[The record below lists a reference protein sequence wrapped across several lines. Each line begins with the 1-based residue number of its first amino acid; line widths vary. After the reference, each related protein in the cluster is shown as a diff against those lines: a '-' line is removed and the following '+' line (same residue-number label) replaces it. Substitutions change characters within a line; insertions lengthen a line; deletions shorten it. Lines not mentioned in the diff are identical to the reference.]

1 MHVSA
6 PADRLN
12 TRAWGKLDRTAD
24 GRVLPLVDHCLDVA
38 AVVRRL
44 LGIANIRKRL
54 ARLGGRD
61 ELSPL
66 DVERLSALAF
76 LHDVGKCSLG
86 FQSKSLSAQVRTE
99 LLRRA
104 GGAWH
109 ECGHTTIAM
118 PFFARDPRDTRA
130 RDLRDAIGVDR
141 LFDWGEQSAFEL
153 WLAAISHH
161 GEPIRLVDL
170 RRVEWTWRAAP
181 DGSYDPLEAI
191 AELKGVLDAAFGTAF
206 IPGPELPDAAA
217 FTHGFAGLVSLADW
231 IGSNAKPDFFP
242 YDLAPGIERTARA
255 RERAGM
261 VLRRMRVDMSP
272 ARASSRVDTFEAVF
286 GFSPRPLQIAA
297 SDPELGP
304 IVVVESETGSGKT
317 EAALWRFRTLFERGE
332 VDGLAFFL
340 PTRVAATQIHDR
352 VQRCISKLFPEAQ
365 TRPNV
370 VLAVPGYVRA
380 DGEDA
385 IEMLPQ
391 FEVLWPDSGDPDA
404 VARRWAAE
412 GIKRYF
418 AASVAVG
425 TIDQLLLS
433 GLRVSHS
440 HLRAAALLRHLIV
453 VDEVHASDP
462 YMAELLRGALERHMA
477 AGGHAMLLSATLGN
491 ATRERL
497 LSVGRRPSRPK
508 PELEPVPYPA
518 ISDVKTLRPIV
529 AVGPGK
535 DVDVELS
542 ALAENPPELAARL
555 FDAVAGGARILVIRN
570 TVRLAHATQLALEQR
585 LAPEAATWFRAAE
598 QIAMHHGR
606 YAALDRVL
614 LDREVERF
622 YGKNAPA
629 GARLLVGT
637 QSLEISL
644 DCDADLLVTD
654 LAPIDVLLQRIGRLH
669 RHERVRPASCTR
681 ARVVILTP
689 ETRDLSAHL
698 RGGRLGFGPRSPYEN
713 VLAVEATWCELER
726 RSTLRIPYENR
737 ELVEAATDPMRLEAL
752 AHTLGGAWPD
762 HWNELIGRSA
772 ARGAAAHAVA
782 LHWSTSWEDSGFGEL
797 GERIRTRLGLDTR
810 RVRLSRR
817 VQSPFGHDLDE
828 LQIPAVLWPT
838 GCDTEHAEVVTS
850 DASATTITL
859 GGARLRYDRLGLRH
873 EGA

>member
-1 MHVSA
+1 MIAFVE
-6 PADRLN
+6 RLDAH
-12 TRAWGKLDRTAD
+12 AWGKRDRSAE
-24 GRVLPLVDHCLDVA
+24 GRVLPLADHCLDVA

-44 LGIANIRKRL
+44 LGLPNIRRRL
-54 ARLGGRD
+54 ARLGDRD
-61 ELSPL
+61 DLSAL

-86 FQSKSLSAQVRTE
+86 FQSKALSTRARTE

-104 GGAWH
+104 GGGWH
-109 ECGHTTIAM
+109 ECGHTTIVT
-118 PFFARDPRDTRA
+118 PFFSRDPRDARA
-130 RDLRDAIGVDR
+130 ADLRDALGVDR
-141 LFDWGEQSAFEL
+141 LFDWGESSAFEL
-153 WLAAISHH
+153 WLAAVSHH
-161 GEPIRLVDL
+161 GEPIRLADL
-170 RRVEWTWRAAP
+170 RHVEWTWRAAP
-181 DGSYDPLEAI
+181 DDSYDPREAVV
-191 AELKGVLDAAFGTAF
+191 ELRKVLDTACGAAFAAGE
-206 IPGPELPDAAA
+206 GLPDAAA

-231 IGSNAKPDFFP
+231 IGSNAKVDFFP
-242 YDLAPGIERTARA
+242 YDLAHGIERDAGA
-255 RERAGM
+255 RERADT

-272 ARASSRVDTFEAVF
+272 ARATRRADNFETVF

-352 VQRCISKLFPEAQ
+352 VHRCVSKLFPEAQ

-380 DGEDA
+380 DGENA
-385 IEMLPQ
+385 IEVLPQ

-404 VARRWAAE
+404 PARRWAAE

-440 HLRAAALLRHLIV
+440 HLRAAGLLRHLIV

-462 YMAELLRGALERHMA
+462 YMAELLRGVLERHVA

-497 LSVGRRPSRPK
+497 LSVGRRRGPA
-508 PELEPVPYPA
+508 EPGHESVPYPA
-518 ISDVKTLRPIV
+518 ISDAKALRPI
-529 AVGPGK
+529 AAFGPEK
-535 DVDVELS
+535 HVDAELS
-542 ALAENPPELAARL
+542 ALAEHPSALAARL
-555 FDAVAGGARILVIRN
+555 VDAVAAGARVLVIRN
-570 TVRLAHATQLALEQR
+570 TVRLAHATQLALEER
-585 LAPEAATWFRAAE
+585 LAPDAAAWFRTAD

-614 LDREVERF
+614 LDREVERL
-622 YGKNAPA
+622 YGKGAPA
-629 GARLLVGT
+629 GARVLVGT

-654 LAPIDVLLQRIGRLH
+654 LAPVDVLLQRIGRLH
-669 RHERVRPASCTR
+669 RHERARPSACSR
-681 ARVVILTP
+681 ARVVVLTP
-689 ETRDLSAHL
+689 ETRELGAHL

-713 VLAVEATWCELER
+713 VLAVEATWRELER
-726 RSTLRIPYENR
+726 RGTLTIPKDNR

-752 AHTLGGAWPD
+752 ARALGGAWPD
-762 HWNELIGRSA
+762 HWSELIGRSA

-782 LHWSTSWEDSGFGEL
+782 LRWSTPWEDSGFGDL

-817 VQSPFGHDLDE
+817 VRSPFGHDLDE

-838 GCDTEHAEVVTS
+838 GCEDELAEVVAS

-859 GGARLRYDRLGLRH
+859 GGNTRLRYDRLGLRH
-873 EGA
+873 EAA